1 MTTNITLPA
10 GYVTLPIVAA
20 MDELEYS
27 SYFHQRNSFQVT
39 AAKIAAW
46 RLYSNVEALEE
57 RYQRWLDSMAI
68 TV

>member
-1 MTTNITLPA
+1 MTTTITLPA
-10 GYVTLPIVAA
+10 GYVTMSVAAA

-46 RLYSNVEALEE
+46 R
-57 RYQRWLDSMAI
+57 
-68 TV
+68 